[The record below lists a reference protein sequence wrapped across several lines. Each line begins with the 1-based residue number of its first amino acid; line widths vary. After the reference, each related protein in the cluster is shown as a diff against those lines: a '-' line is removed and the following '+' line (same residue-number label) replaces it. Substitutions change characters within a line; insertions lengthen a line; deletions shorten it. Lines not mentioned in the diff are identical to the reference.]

1 MNLRSRRGPVVAS
14 ATALLLLLSLDSAP
28 SGSSVPATSPPPPE
42 EIRALEE
49 IASWLVGGPKSLEAV
64 RPSDLTSSA
73 PLAFELFRSYTD
85 EESRHDLLRG
95 FPYGEE
101 MLEVAAD
108 HQVDGL
114 LLAALVEVE
123 SSFAPG
129 VVSPKGAVGLMQ
141 VLPTTGQLY
150 GQDDLTDPKA
160 NLEVGTRYLSHLID
174 RFDGQIDLALAAY
187 NAGPGAV
194 SRYDGIP
201 PYRETRAYVDR
212 VLSLYVE
219 HHRRVWDDTGATDLI
234 LLR

>member
-1 MNLRSRRGPVVAS
+1 MKIRSRRGPVVAS

-28 SGSSVPATSPPPPE
+28 SGSSVPTTSPPPPE
-42 EIRALEE
+42 EIQALEE
-49 IASWLVGGPKSLEAV
+49 IASWLVGGPKSLEAIHLT
-64 RPSDLTSSA
+64 DLTSSA

-85 EESRHDLLRG
+85 EESRHERLRDL
-95 FPYGEE
+95 PYGEE

-123 SSFAPG
+123 SSFAAG
-129 VVSPKGAVGLMQ
+129 AVSPKGAVGLMQ
-141 VLPTTGQLY
+141 VLPTTGRLY
-150 GQDDLTDPKA
+150 GHDDLTDPRV
-160 NLEVGTRYLSHLID
+160 NLEAGTRYLSHLLD

-201 PYRETRAYVDR
+201 PYRETQAYVDR

-219 HHRRVWDDTGATDLI
+219 HHKKVWDDTGATDLI